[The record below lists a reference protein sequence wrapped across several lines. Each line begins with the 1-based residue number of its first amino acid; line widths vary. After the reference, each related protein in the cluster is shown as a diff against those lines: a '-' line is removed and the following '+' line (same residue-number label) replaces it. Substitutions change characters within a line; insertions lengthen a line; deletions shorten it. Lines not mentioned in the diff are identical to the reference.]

1 MNTNFG
7 KDFEPEET
15 RKCQPRMDR
24 NEHGCRK
31 DEQEETER
39 TENGKK
45 STTNE
50 HGHADEMAET
60 GGACGRFDLADE
72 QP

>member
-15 RKCQPRMDR
+15 KKCQPRMDR
-24 NEHGCRK
+24 NERGCRK
-31 DEQEETER
+31 DEQEETEK

-45 STTNE
+45 INYE
-50 HGHADEMAET
+50 
-60 GGACGRFDLADE
+60 
-72 QP
+72 